1 MRTPQSELERRRLN
15 ERGRQILL
23 RKEGKAVRPQRED
36 GYVNL
41 LNKYGTQ
48 QDSSEAY
55 RYEREPDRKSVV

>member
-55 RYEREPDRKSVV
+55 R